1 MAPEFV
7 CDVSGKQHFG
17 KETVAVAR
25 GQVALSLADA
35 VSPLSVSRCCVPL
48 ERFLPLER
56 FPLSVSLALLCN
68 TYPLIRRELWART

>member
-48 ERFLPLER
+48 ERF
-56 FPLSVSLALLCN
+56 PLSVSLALLCN